1 MKFTHPGQGLTAR
14 HSDKLQGF
22 MIAGP
27 DRKFVWADAIIDGDS
42 VLVTSAEVP
51 KPESV
56 RYAWSNIAP
65 WAARR
70 PSSGA
75 LRLTSPIASYQ
86 GVIQSVSSQ
95 WDGAPANAFVTP
107 TPLPAG
113 EALRGTWMIVALGTS
128 GTTEEAFEIDDIA
141 IRDGKS
147 GVFLKDDPG
156 LRMKD
161 GSTKETF
168 FPLALISPVKTDSP
182 STFEP
187 QRSES
192 GFLTQP
198 RPALI
203 PAPLHASHR
212 WCGPT
217 CESTRPGEPRAAL
230 SRRPRGPPRQS
241 ESI

>member
-1 MKFTHPGQGLTAR
+1 MNGAAALISTPRKGKPTAFLIGGTEL
-14 HSDKLQGF
+14 K
-22 MIAGP
+22 
-27 DRKFVWADAIIDGDS
+27 
-42 VLVTSAEVP
+42 
-51 KPESV
+51 
-56 RYAWSNIAP
+56 
-65 WAARR
+65 
-70 PSSGA
+70 SGA

-168 FPLALISPVKTDSP
+168 FP
-182 STFEP
+182 
-187 QRSES
+187 
-192 GFLTQP
+192 
-198 RPALI
+198 RP
-203 PAPLHASHR
+203 HF
-212 WCGPT
+212 T
-217 CESTRPGEPRAAL
+217 GENRFTIHVRATAK
-230 SRRPRGPPRQS
+230 
-241 ESI
+241 